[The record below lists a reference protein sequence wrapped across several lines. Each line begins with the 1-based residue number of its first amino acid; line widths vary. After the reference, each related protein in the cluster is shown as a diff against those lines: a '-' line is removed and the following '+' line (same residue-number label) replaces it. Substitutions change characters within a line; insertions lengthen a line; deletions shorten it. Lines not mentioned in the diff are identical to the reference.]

1 MLTICGNRFQF
12 GSLDFLIDV
21 LSEICKNMSTIHTQM
36 QTLKARAITCTD
48 CALAKTR
55 ANVVFGSGDAA
66 AKLAI
71 VAEGPSAADNHT
83 TFPFSG
89 PAGKLLDEVLAANG
103 LTRSDIWLTNIIK
116 CRAAGLKDGVLKNRP
131 PKATEIKACAKWLD
145 GELTLMQ
152 PSVILCM
159 GAPAA
164 KALIQRSFR
173 ITEERGIWFT
183 DTQYAPFAMATFN
196 PAYVLRQ
203 EGENFTLMRQ
213 IVIDDLAEAK
223 RKLRETEELP
233 KLTLF

>member
-1 MLTICGNRFQF
+1 MN
-12 GSLDFLIDV
+12 
-21 LSEICKNMSTIHTQM
+21 TIHTHL
-36 QTLKARAITCTD
+36 QTLKTQASVCTACD
-48 CALAKTR
+48 LSKTR
-55 ANVVFGSGDAA
+55 TNVVFGSGSAT

-89 PAGKLLDEVLAANG
+89 PAGNLLDEVLAAND
-103 LTRSDIWLTNIIK
+103 LTRSQIWLTNIIK
-116 CRAAGLKDGVLKNRP
+116 CRAASLKGGVLKNRP
-131 PKATEIKACAKWLD
+131 PRASEIKACSKWLD
-145 GELTLMQ
+145 GELTLTQ

-164 KALIQRSFR
+164 KALINRSFR

-183 DTQYAPFAMATFN
+183 DTLYAPFAMATFN

-203 EGENFTLMRQ
+203 EGEDFDAVRQ
-213 IVIDDLAEAK
+213 TVIEDIAAAK
-223 RKLRETEELP
+223 RKLREAEEQP